1 LNYCSGLTCYSCNT
15 GGSGPDCID
24 NPNKYS
30 TVECPKDDEGNIK
43 DYCYTTRLEDID
55 EETGDIKI
63 ELDRSC
69 CHPTESSASC
79 PSNSPDFDVVITDTY
94 TKYFTRCQGDLCND
108 GPGDNSDD
116 ADNGGDSDRSILIL
130 PGRPDL

>member
-1 LNYCSGLTCYSCNT
+1 MIWHSIIDIIISSIYCFLNT
-15 GGSGPDCID
+15 
-24 NPNKYS
+24 
-30 TVECPKDDEGNIK
+30 
-43 DYCYTTRLEDID
+43 LE
-55 EETGDIKI
+55 I

-116 ADNGGDSDRSILIL
+116 ADNGGEIFS
-130 PGRPDL
+130 